1 RRPGRGT
8 PVVVAP
14 SGRGVGSHRG
24 QGHRADTRSGRR
36 AGAAPG
42 AVERGAA
49 GRGAMSRGWSSLEP
63 RRATGVIVR
72 RVPVRVADISAT
84 GCMLESGLGI
94 REGAVGTL
102 HLTVEGRRY
111 RETLRVT
118 RVTSLPGSGRRQQV
132 GAQFLTLGAS
142 RRA

>member
-1 RRPGRGT
+1 
-8 PVVVAP
+8 
-14 SGRGVGSHRG
+14 
-24 QGHRADTRSGRR
+24 
-36 AGAAPG
+36 
-42 AVERGAA
+42 
-49 GRGAMSRGWSSLEP
+49 MSRGWSSLEP

-111 RETLRVT
+111 RETLRCCRPSVDM
-118 RVTSLPGSGRRQQV
+118 RDARRSGPPLIIR
-132 GAQFLTLGAS
+132 G
-142 RRA
+142 

>member
-1 RRPGRGT
+1 
-8 PVVVAP
+8 V
-14 SGRGVGSHRG
+14 
-24 QGHRADTRSGRR
+24 
-36 AGAAPG
+36 
-42 AVERGAA
+42 
-49 GRGAMSRGWSSLEP
+49 SRGWAPLEP

-118 RVTSLPGSGRRQQV
+118 RVTSLPGSGDRQQV

-142 RRA
+142 RRALRHLAASMNVELMDGSPALPGTAAEADRWDGLKLVKPDGHERLARTVKG

>member
-1 RRPGRGT
+1 
-8 PVVVAP
+8 
-14 SGRGVGSHRG
+14 
-24 QGHRADTRSGRR
+24 
-36 AGAAPG
+36 
-42 AVERGAA
+42 
-49 GRGAMSRGWSSLEP
+49 MSRSWAPLEP

-102 HLTVEGRRY
+102 RLTVDGRRY

-118 RVTSLPGSGRRQQV
+118 RVTAVSGSGGRHQV

-142 RRA
+142 RRALRHLAASMNVELMDGSLTLPDAASEANRWDGLRLVKPDGHDGRPGR

>member
-1 RRPGRGT
+1 
-8 PVVVAP
+8 
-14 SGRGVGSHRG
+14 
-24 QGHRADTRSGRR
+24 
-36 AGAAPG
+36 
-42 AVERGAA
+42 
-49 GRGAMSRGWSSLEP
+49 
-63 RRATGVIVR
+63 
-72 RVPVRVADISAT
+72 
-84 GCMLESGLGI
+84 MLESGLGI

-142 RRA
+142 RRALRHLAASMNIELMDGSPALPHTAGDADRWDGLRLVKLDGHERSARTVKR

>member
-1 RRPGRGT
+1 
-8 PVVVAP
+8 
-14 SGRGVGSHRG
+14 
-24 QGHRADTRSGRR
+24 
-36 AGAAPG
+36 
-42 AVERGAA
+42 
-49 GRGAMSRGWSSLEP
+49 MSRGWAPLEP

-142 RRA
+142 RRALRHLAASMNIELMDGSPALPDTAGDADRWDGLRLVKPDGHERSARTVKG

>member
-1 RRPGRGT
+1 
-8 PVVVAP
+8 
-14 SGRGVGSHRG
+14 
-24 QGHRADTRSGRR
+24 
-36 AGAAPG
+36 
-42 AVERGAA
+42 
-49 GRGAMSRGWSSLEP
+49 MSRGWGSLEP

-72 RVPVRVADISAT
+72 RLPVRVTDISAT

-111 RETLRVT
+111 RETVRVT
-118 RVTSLPGSGRRQQV
+118 RVTALPGSGRKQQV

-142 RRA
+142 RRALRHLAASMNVELMDGSPLQGGTPDDADRWDGLRLVKPDGVERSARTVKG